1 MGHYVLL
8 YFKGVAMG
16 AADVVPGV
24 SGGTIAFITG
34 IYQQLIDAIRG
45 LNLSA
50 LRTLTRG
57 QFAHFWAQINGNF
70 LLVLLAGIV
79 SSIASLA
86 QLISYLLAQYPLL
99 IWSFFFGLIVASV
112 IYIYRLQKFSGW
124 REWLAMAVGSGC
136 ALAIAFAPL
145 LQLEPSL
152 PIIFGAGA
160 VAICAM
166 ILPGISGSFML
177 LIMGLYPTLIG
188 AVTDANVVVLATFA
202 AGCGVGLLSFSRFLS
217 WLLHHYY
224 ATTLAL
230 LTGFLA
236 GSLVVVWPW
245 KRALVT
251 AVDGRGGELM
261 LRGELLTPWAYG
273 NAIGDPQWALALATM
288 VSGLVLVFALEY
300 IGVRKNKN

>member
-45 LNLSA
+45 FNFSA
-50 LRTLTRG
+50 LRTLMRG
-57 QFAHFWAQINGNF
+57 EFTQFWAQINGSF

-86 QLISYLLAQYPLL
+86 QLIGYLLAQYPLL
-99 IWSFFFGLIVASV
+99 IWSFFFGLIIASA
-112 IYIYRLQKFSGW
+112 IYIYRVQKFSGW
-124 REWLAMAVGSGC
+124 QQWSAMAVGSGC
-136 ALAIAFAPL
+136 ALASAFAPAW
-145 LQLEPSL
+145 QLEPSL
-152 PIIFGAGA
+152 PVIFVAGA

-166 ILPGISGSFML
+166 ILPGVSGSFML
-177 LIMGLYPTLIG
+177 LIMGLYPTLVG
-188 AVTDANVVVLATFA
+188 AVTDANLAVLATFA
-202 AGCGVGLLSFSRFLS
+202 AGCVCGLLSFSRFLS

-230 LTGFLA
+230 LTGFLT
-236 GSLVVVWPW
+236 GSLAVVWPW
-245 KRALVT
+245 KRALAT

-273 NAIGDPQWALALATM
+273 NAIGDPQWALALAMM
-288 VSGLVLVFALEY
+288 VGGLMLVFALEY
-300 IGVRKNKN
+300 TGVRKNKN

>member
-8 YFKGVAMG
+8 YFKGIAMG

-34 IYQQLIDAIRG
+34 IYQELIDTIRG
-45 LNLSA
+45 LNFSA

-57 QFAHFWAQINGNF
+57 EFAQFWAQINGSF
-70 LLVLLAGIV
+70 LLVLLAGIL

-86 QLISYLLAQYPLL
+86 QLIGYLLAQYPLL
-99 IWSFFFGLIVASV
+99 VWSFFFGLIIASV
-112 IYIYRLQKFSGW
+112 IYIYRAQKFSG
-124 REWLAMAVGSGC
+124 RQEWSALAVGIGC
-136 ALAIAFAPL
+136 AVAIAFAPTW
-145 LQLEPSL
+145 QLDPSL
-152 PIIFGAGA
+152 PVIFVAGA

-166 ILPGISGSFML
+166 ILPGVSGSFML
-177 LIMGLYPTLIG
+177 LVMGLYPTLIG
-188 AVTDANVVVLATFA
+188 AVADANLVVLATFA

-217 WLLHHYY
+217 WLLHRYY

-236 GSLVVVWPW
+236 GSLAVVWPW
-245 KRALVT
+245 KRALTT
-251 AVDGRGGELM
+251 AVDGQGGELL

-273 NAIGDPQWALALATM
+273 NAIGDPHWAPALAAM
-288 VSGLVLVFALEY
+288 VGGLVLVFALEY
-300 IGVRKNKN
+300 IGVRKDKN